1 MSHKGVITVWACEWA
16 VCLRLAMRLRPFVV
30 VVIVIITHFNCNRLT
45 NRYKYWILFSS
56 RALANKEMRWSFK
69 KSHLLR
75 FKLELWFFFLCCKN
89 ALWNWVLCARFFLG
103 VTVHHISDNDV
114 SSGIV
119 LYCRRKTLSW
129 SIIEVW
135 IFPSNDTVRDS
146 VHNNKQR
153 KRANGKKTKKVY
165 SKRILKVFHFVTM
178 IDTCS

>member
-75 FKLELWFFFLCCKN
+75 FKLELWFFFLSCKN
-89 ALWNWVLCARFFLG
+89 ALWNWILCARFFGCYRTPYFRQWCQLW
-103 VTVHHISDNDV
+103 
-114 SSGIV
+114 
-119 LYCRRKTLSW
+119 YR
-129 SIIEVW
+129 IILQKKDIEL
-135 IFPSNDTVRDS
+135 
-146 VHNNKQR
+146 VHNWGLDFPFEWH
-153 KRANGKKTKKVY
+153 RARLGTQ
-165 SKRILKVFHFVTM
+165 
-178 IDTCS
+178 